1 MNISRIKVTIVACFL
16 FISGAILAN
25 TPINESIHFY
35 NSGEYRK
42 AYQSFKI
49 SFENSG
55 DPVSARYLGLMHMNG
70 KGVEKDFD
78 LGVSYIEL
86 AAGNGDKLSQ
96 NLLEKYPSLNP
107 KNKQLLPATEVED
120 NSKLILGEIIE
131 SNESSQLE
139 ADIESSLSKDI
150 KSSLES
156 SRYRNS
162 FYGGVG
168 FTYINSNDGSSM
180 WEIPFEIG
188 TSPLKDG
195 LGGSLGIA
203 VGLLDLGIENVD
215 SHFTFNLGGGISYS
229 KSLAKNGFL
238 SRFVPR
244 AAARLEW
251 EYFDNEHTTEY
262 TTGYDFSP
270 LEYSDY
276 YWRYYET
283 YTTGDTFSFWNHS
296 YDLGLNF
303 VVFEDVLY
311 LSYTYRLFS
320 SFEDLDDSTSSTFS
334 ITFRSPFKGEEGI
347 YFTLSYSDSNNYFD
361 SPFWSFFIANHF

>member
-1 MNISRIKVTIVACFL
+1 MHIFKIKVKMLACF
-16 FISGAILAN
+16 FFSSGAIFAN
-25 TPINESIHFY
+25 AQINESIHSY
-35 NSGEYRK
+35 NNGEYRK

-49 SFENSG
+49 LFEDSG
-55 DPVSARYLGLMHMNG
+55 DPISARYLGLMHMNG

-107 KNKQLLPATEVED
+107 QNKRLIPATEVED
-120 NSKLILGEIIE
+120 NSKLFVGEIIE

-139 ADIESSLSKDI
+139 VDIESSLSKDI
-150 KSSLES
+150 KSSSGNSAYS
-156 SRYRNS
+156 SYW
-162 FYGGVG
+162 GTG

-180 WEIPFEIG
+180 WEIPLEIG
-188 TSPLKDG
+188 TSPIKDG

-251 EYFDNEHTTEY
+251 EYFDNERTTEY

-303 VVFEDVLY
+303 VVFKDVLY

-320 SFEDLDDSTSSTFS
+320 SFEDLEDSTSSTFS

-347 YFTLSYSDSNNYFD
+347 HCTVSYSDSNNYFD
-361 SPFWSFFIANHF
+361 SPFWSFFIADYF